1 MKTTSRTPVQPS
13 KALLDRLSRIEGQ
26 IKGLRA
32 SLLTGK
38 GDCTKDMLQV
48 KATHSAIKAFAR
60 AYMTEYA
67 RHCAKEERLSPR
79 SARNF
84 DTIISSAFIL

>member
-1 MKTTSRTPVQPS
+1 MKTTSHTPVTPS
-13 KALLDRLSRIEGQ
+13 KVLLDRLSRIEGQ

-38 GDCTKDMLQV
+38 GDCAKDMLQV
-48 KATHSAIKAFAR
+48 KATHAAIKAFAR
-60 AYMTEYA
+60 AYMSEYA
-67 RHCAKEERLSPR
+67 SHCAKEERLSPR
-79 SARNF
+79 SVRNL